1 MSKPRSGR
9 IAALL
14 MSACFLGAN
23 LPLAALAQ
31 DGTGDSGTLDQGTTN
46 YTPPQDLTLPTGGG
60 ATNTTPTPV
69 PAGTDTSTTTTTTS
83 PAPAVVGATDKPHVS
98 SPAKPVVRP
107 AVSKPATR
115 PASNTPVQGRIEELI
130 QQPGAILPLRAL
142 TPKMDTSKPKTTML
156 KGEVQQIQAATQT
169 NLSAS
174 TSQQKPVVQS
184 FPTDYSGT
192 WGGNL
197 TVWTAE
203 YGPLAWQFDPDE
215 ARQELN
221 ILRKGNSGS
230 VSFNFV
236 SNGGKVSV
244 EPTQVIFTVNST
256 VNTGQLASQ
265 LGGSGANA
273 AQSQAL
279 AALLGGGGG
288 TMVIPKMYAMHLGN
302 LGGGIGVTGNY
313 LQSRIA
319 KNEIRELKPGVLEQT
334 IVTRDSDTNSKS
346 GKVRQSYSENVL
358 RFTKVNRDQ
367 LYVQVAMVKYNVNG
381 KFENKSVLYGTV
393 TRGQGGMGLPSMIM
407 PGMGQSGGGG
417 QLGGMDQIMREMNKM
432 LGGQ

>member
-1 MSKPRSGR
+1 MSKPRPGR
-9 IAALL
+9 IAAFL

-31 DGTGDSGTLDQGTTN
+31 DSTTDSGMLDQSTTN
-46 YTPPQDLTLPTGGG
+46 FTPPQDLTLPTAGG
-60 ATNTTPTPV
+60 ATTNTTAAPV
-69 PAGTDTSTTTTTTS
+69 PAGTDASTTNSTNLT
-83 PAPAVVGATDKPHVS
+83 PAVVGATDKPPAP
-98 SPAKPVVRP
+98 PAKPVVKP
-107 AVSKPATR
+107 AAVSKPATR
-115 PASNTPVQGRIEELI
+115 PASNAPVQGRIEELI

-142 TPKMDTSKPKTTML
+142 TPKMDMTKPTML
-156 KGEVQQIQAATQT
+156 KGEVQKTQAAT

-236 SNGGKVSV
+236 SSGGKTSV

-279 AALLGGGGG
+279 AALLGGGSG

-393 TRGQGGMGLPSMIM
+393 TRGQGSMGIPSMMM
-407 PGMGQSGGGG
+407 PGMGQTGGGAG
-417 QLGGMDQIMREMNKM
+417 QLGGMNQIMREMNKM